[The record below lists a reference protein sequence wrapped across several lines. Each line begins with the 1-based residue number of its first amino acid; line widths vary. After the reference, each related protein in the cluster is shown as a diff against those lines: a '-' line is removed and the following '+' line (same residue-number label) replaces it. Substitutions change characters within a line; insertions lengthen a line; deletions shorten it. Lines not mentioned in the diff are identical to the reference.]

1 MFLDL
6 LGQLSVSEATEEGLE
21 KELRER
27 ILPDLEPMTDPPGV
41 EGGVTK
47 LNCSGRPWLKILLA
61 LSTLLGYTTAL

>member
-6 LGQLSVSEATEEGLE
+6 ELVQLSVSEATEAGLE

-27 ILPDLEPMTDPPGV
+27 ILPDLEPITEPLGV

-47 LNCSGRPWLKILLA
+47 L
-61 LSTLLGYTTAL
+61 Y